1 MQHTIQIVST
11 SFLRIIVILMLIYP
25 LFFSCK
31 EEKKP
36 IHDEASGNTKNT
48 QNSDASNPEQSG
60 QTDNDEFAN
69 GNSTDSTD
77 QTSSFLKT
85 DIKATIRGE
94 GKTIVFTYDDER
106 RALKIQT
113 TQAPSDTFMD
123 ENGYMY
129 SYNSRQGWVKINLS
143 RMMNKLPM
151 MSAFAGSGFEGMAG
165 TNNSNFFFPIVEWA
179 MRFQIE
185 AFDRNPNFKKQ
196 EYDCGL
202 SKPCSKFIGIEG
214 QELGSQAIFDS
225 KGRLKAIN
233 FKGNT
238 VDYEYGDY
246 DVQLPN
252 AKELSMGI

>member
-1 MQHTIQIVST
+1 MKR
-11 SFLRIIVILMLIYP
+11 LGIIMLV
-25 LFFSCK
+25 LFVFSCK
-31 EEKKP
+31 EKKP
-36 IHDEASGNTKNT
+36 IEDKVSGNTSNI

-106 RALKIQT
+106 RALKMQT
-113 TQAPSDTFMD
+113 AQAPSDTFMD

-151 MSAFAGSGFEGMAG
+151 MSAFAGSGFEGIAG

-179 MRFQIE
+179 MRFKTS
-185 AFDRNPNFKKQ
+185 AFENNTNFKKQ

-202 SKPCSKFIGIEG
+202 SKPCSKFIGFRG
-214 QELGSQAIFDS
+214 QELGSHAIFDS
-225 KGRLKAIN
+225 GGRLKALN

-246 DVQLPN
+246 NVQLPN
-252 AKELSMGI
+252 AKEISMGI